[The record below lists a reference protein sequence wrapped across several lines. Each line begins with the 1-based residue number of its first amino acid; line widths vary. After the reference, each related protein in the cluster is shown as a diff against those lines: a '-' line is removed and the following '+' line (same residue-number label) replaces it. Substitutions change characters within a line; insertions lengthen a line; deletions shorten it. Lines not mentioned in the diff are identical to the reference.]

1 MYCLL
6 QFYLCVATELA
17 PHHPV
22 LKIISIKSVGKLGLP
37 TLGRLDLTKHMLS
50 QYF

>member
-6 QFYLCVATELA
+6 QLYLCVATELA

-22 LKIISIKSVGKLGLP
+22 LKIFSIKAVGRFGLP
-37 TLGRLDLTKHMLS
+37 TLGLLDLTEHIPP
-50 QYF
+50 